1 MSPVE
6 DFSRFAKIIPEEHLP
21 ALANNLKRIPDFS
34 WVIDIPHAEFERLQ
48 GDVLSNFPTVFLD
61 ERGEARSREFTVL
74 VLNNTCDLPDDRLDF
89 ITAAPIVD
97 FNKYL
102 EFERERQIRGKST
115 LEDSERRRIEDR
127 LQEYGRVLRNND
139 KTEILYLPPFSEFT
153 HGALVLL
160 HLVCSVSA
168 RLYHDALRQGRRV
181 ASFTQTGF
189 YFLLIKLTTHLAR
202 AEGVEVVRRSIA

>member
-1 MSPVE
+1 MSPAE

-21 ALANNLKRIPDFS
+21 VLANNLKRIPDFS
-34 WVIDIPHAEFERLQ
+34 WVIDIPHAEIERLQ

-61 ERGEARSREFTVL
+61 ERGEARSRGFTVL

-168 RLYHDALRQGRRV
+168 RLYQDALRQGRRV

-202 AEGVEVVRRSIA
+202 AEGVEVVRRSGA

>member
-1 MSPVE
+1 MSPAE

-21 ALANNLKRIPDFS
+21 VLANNLKRIPDFS
-34 WVIDIPHAEFERLQ
+34 WVIDIPHAEIERLQ

-61 ERGEARSREFTVL
+61 ERGEARSRGFTVL

-127 LQEYGRVLRNND
+127 HQEYGRVLRNND

-168 RLYHDALRQGRRV
+168 RLYQDALRQGRRV

-202 AEGVEVVRRSIA
+202 AEGVEVVRRSGA

>member
-1 MSPVE
+1 
-6 DFSRFAKIIPEEHLP
+6 
-21 ALANNLKRIPDFS
+21 
-34 WVIDIPHAEFERLQ
+34 
-48 GDVLSNFPTVFLD
+48 VFLD

-97 FNKYL
+97 FNKYM
-102 EFERERQIRGKST
+102 EFERERRSRNKDTQN
-115 LEDSERRRIEDR
+115 DSEKRRIEDG

-160 HLVCSVSA
+160 HLVCSVSTK
-168 RLYHDALRQGRRV
+168 LYHDALRQGRRV

-189 YFLLIKLTTHLAR
+189 YFLLLGDHPKPAISDHFKTGQR
-202 AEGVEVVRRSIA
+202 

>member
-1 MSPVE
+1 MSPTE
-6 DFSRFAKIIPEEHLP
+6 DFSRFARIIPEEHLP

-34 WVIDIPHAEFERLQ
+34 WVIDTPNPETERLQ
-48 GDVLSNFPTVFLD
+48 GDVISNFPTVFLD
-61 ERGEARSREFTVL
+61 ERSQARSREFTVL

-89 ITAAPIVD
+89 MTAAPIVD

-102 EFERERQIRGKST
+102 AFEREQRFRGKES
-115 LEDSERRRIEDR
+115 LDESEKRRIEDR

-168 RLYHDALRQGRRV
+168 KLYHEALGKGMRV

-202 AEGVEVVRRSIA
+202 AESSEVARTNGA

>member
-6 DFSRFAKIIPEEHLP
+6 DFSRFAKIIREEHLP

-34 WVIDIPHAEFERLQ
+34 WVIDIPNPEVDRLQ
-48 GDVLSNFPTVFLD
+48 GDVFSHFPTVFLD

-102 EFERERQIRGKST
+102 EFERERQFRGKNG
-115 LEDSERRRIEDR
+115 LGDSEKRRIEDR

-168 RLYHDALRQGRRV
+168 RLYQDALRQGRRV

-202 AEGVEVVRRSIA
+202 AETAEVSRRPGS